1 VRILVTGGAGFIGS
15 NLIDRLLLIGAGI
28 TAVDNFDDFYDPQL
42 KRQSV
47 ARWQGAVNVVEADI
61 RDAAAMRSVFSSG
74 RFEAVVHLAARAG
87 VRPSLQQPQL
97 FGEVNVIGTQIL
109 LELAREFAVPKFVLA
124 SSSSVYGES
133 PNPPFRE
140 DDRLALPISP
150 YAATK
155 LSAEAFGHVY
165 HRLYGMDVVCPRFF
179 TVYGPRQR
187 PDLAIRKFTA
197 AILAGRP
204 IDLFGDG
211 STQRDY
217 THVDD
222 IVSGVMACIERKLGY
237 EIINLGES
245 RTVSLRELV
254 SLIEK
259 SAGRPAE
266 IRWLPAQPGDVPLT
280 YADISKARRMLDY
293 NPCVPIEAGI
303 ERFVQWFQQDVK
315 A

>member
-1 VRILVTGGAGFIGS
+1 V
-15 NLIDRLLLIGAGI
+15 
-28 TAVDNFDDFYDPQL
+28 VDNFDDFYDPQL
-42 KRQSV
+42 KRRNV
-47 ARWQGAVNVVEADI
+47 ARWQGGVNLIEADI
-61 RDAAAMRSVFSSG
+61 RDAAAMRDVLRLG

-87 VRPSLQQPQL
+87 VRPSLLQPQL
-97 FGEVNVIGTQIL
+97 FTEVNVVGTQIL
-109 LELAREFAVPKFVLA
+109 LELAREFGVPKFILA

-133 PNPPFRE
+133 PNPPFQE
-140 DDRLALPISP
+140 DDRLLLPISP

-155 LSAEAFGHVY
+155 LSAEAFAHVY
-165 HRLYGMDVVCPRFF
+165 HRLYGLNVVCLRFF

-187 PDLAIRKFTA
+187 PDLAIRKFTTS
-197 AILAGRP
+197 ILAGRP
-204 IDLFGDG
+204 IDLYGDG

-217 THVDD
+217 TYVDD
-222 IVSGVMACIERKLGY
+222 IISGVIASIERKLGY

-259 SAGRPAE
+259 SAGRAAE

-280 YADISKARRMLDY
+280 YADISKARRVLGY

-303 ERFVQWFQQDVK
+303 ERFVQWYKQEGQL
-315 A
+315 